1 MVINKY
7 LPIDCGDYDMLEIA
21 CMDHYQVDLQ
31 LDDGV
36 ASGIAERL
44 ETRDG
49 QEFLWL
55 QKAGG
60 EAEPIRI
67 DGIRVMTVLSRPA
80 RFESHRFGAEQE

>member
-1 MVINKY
+1 MVVNKY

-21 CMDHYQVDLQ
+21 CMDHYQVELQ
-31 LDDGV
+31 LDNEV

-55 QKAGG
+55 QNPAGQ
-60 EAEPIRI
+60 AEPIRI
-67 DGIRVMTVLSRPA
+67 DRIRVMTVHSRPA
-80 RFESHRFGAEQE
+80 RFESHRFGTEQE